1 MDNTSLQNENS
12 YLKEQLQKA
21 NDNIKRL
28 ETTEKTNLELVQKVS
43 ALEESVKSF
52 LYFEVLSLAL
62 IISHSWQSENRKIPV
77 KWSKR

>member
-1 MDNTSLQNENS
+1 MVDNTSLQNENS

-43 ALEESVKSF
+43 ALEESVKF
-52 LYFEVLSLAL
+52 F
-62 IISHSWQSENRKIPV
+62 
-77 KWSKR
+77 